1 MYGSIIAG
9 KGGFRKTKM
18 PTQINEARLS
28 SSFLTLAKVPL
39 SEFKGEFSQKKR
51 AFFNSEI

>member
-9 KGGFRKTKM
+9 KGGFGKPKCQ
-18 PTQINEARLS
+18 TQINEARLS

-39 SEFKGEFSQKKR
+39 SEFKGEFSQKKEL
-51 AFFNSEI
+51 FNSEI